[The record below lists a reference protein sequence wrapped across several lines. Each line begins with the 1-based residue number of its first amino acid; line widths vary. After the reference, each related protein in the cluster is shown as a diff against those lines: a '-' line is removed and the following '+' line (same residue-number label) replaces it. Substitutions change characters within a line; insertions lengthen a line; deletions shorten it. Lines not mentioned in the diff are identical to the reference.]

1 MSDELDQ
8 ESSMSL
14 SEAREMMEDI
24 SSVNLDEVAPQTVVV
39 AFRDIIQDKHGDYT
53 MELVHKEIRTFVP
66 MFLFNRMLANQKK
79 AQKVRKKWQLER
91 TTAKVDEAVEEQEAD
106 FEAEPEAFD
115 FMAMADE
122 EYKRLLAESDPM
134 ILWQAR
140 EVLTVWQLTDKSM
153 SLKRLLLGLN
163 FERITGLF
171 SRFFGGMLLQ
181 KKSKA

>member
-1 MSDELDQ
+1 MSDEIEQ
-8 ESSMSL
+8 IEGGMSL

-24 SSVNLDEVAPQTVVV
+24 SSVNLDEVAPQTVTV
-39 AFRDIIQDKHGDYT
+39 AFRDIVQHKDGSYE

-79 AQKVRKKWQLER
+79 AQKARKKWQAER
-91 TTAKVDEAVEEQEAD
+91 TTAKASEEEQAIDD

-122 EYKRLLAESDPM
+122 AYRRLLAESDPM

-181 KKSKA
+181 KRR